1 VTKIERA
8 VERFCALKAARGF
21 KSEYVKRYRNDL
33 ASLVGF
39 LERRGKA
46 DLREAV
52 REDLVEYLRWLDR
65 RYARTTVR
73 LRLWRL
79 RRLLFFLQGDGLL
92 LRNPAADLV
101 RKPSPSRMRDWLTA
115 EEAARLLETPDTT
128 KDLGVRDRAALEL
141 LYSSGLRLSELLRLE
156 LDDLDLGEGFV
167 TVKESKAGRGRRV
180 PVGRTAVKWLA
191 RYLRD
196 VRPRL
201 LAGAAGKRTLAVFLS
216 DLGTPL
222 DKRTLGYHVHRYGR
236 RAGLEK
242 TVTPHVFRHS
252 FAIHLLQGGAS
263 TRHIQAMLGHRSLE
277 ATQIYARVF
286 PADLVRAH
294 RRSHPSERLPK
305 PRHGE

>member
-1 VTKIERA
+1 MTKIERA
-8 VERFCALKAARGF
+8 VERFCALQVARGL
-21 KSEYVKRYRNDL
+21 KPEYVKRYRNDL

-39 LERRGKA
+39 LERRGKE
-46 DLREAV
+46 DLREAA

-79 RRLLFFLQGDGLL
+79 RRVLFFLQGGGLL

-101 RKPSPSRMRDWLTA
+101 RKSSPSRMRNWLTVEQVGRVLEA
-115 EEAARLLETPDTT
+115 PDTSNDLAARN
-128 KDLGVRDRAALEL
+128 RAALEL

-180 PVGRTAVKWLA
+180 PVGRIAVRWLA
-191 RYLRD
+191 RYLRE

-201 LAGAAGKRTLAVFLS
+201 LAGAPRRTPVVFLS
-216 DLGTPL
+216 ERGARLAKGV
-222 DKRTLGYHVHRYGR
+222 LGYHLRRYAAAAR
-236 RAGLEK
+236 IEK
-242 TVTPHVFRHS
+242 NVTPHVLRHS
-252 FAIHLLQGGAS
+252 FAIHLLQNGAS

-305 PRHGE
+305 PPRPE